1 MTSKEISSL
10 NIQII
15 RDINYLQKLQSIME
29 FIAQDSL
36 NQAIKF
42 QIDLDEIIDD
52 IPNMPFKYRKSIYF
66 NDNNIRDLI
75 FKGYVVPYKIDTS
88 KNQIII
94 IGINKYMEKI

>member
-1 MTSKEISSL
+1 M
-10 NIQII
+10 QII

-42 QIDLDEIIDD
+42 QVDLDEIIDD

-75 FKGYVVPYKIDTS
+75 FKGYVVPYKIDTT

>member
-1 MTSKEISSL
+1 M
-10 NIQII
+10 QII
-15 RDINYLQKLQSIME
+15 RDINHLQKLQSIME

-42 QIDLDEIIDD
+42 QVDLDEIIDD

-94 IGINKYMEKI
+94 IGINKYMEKLI

>member
-1 MTSKEISSL
+1 M
-10 NIQII
+10 QII

-42 QIDLDEIIDD
+42 QVDLDEIIDD

-75 FKGYVVPYKIDTS
+75 FKGYVVPYKIDTT
-88 KNQIII
+88 KNKIII
-94 IGINKYMEKI
+94 IGINKYMEKLI

>member
-1 MTSKEISSL
+1 M
-10 NIQII
+10 QII

-42 QIDLDEIIDD
+42 QVDLDEIIDD

-75 FKGYVVPYKIDTS
+75 FKGYVVAYKIDTS

-94 IGINKYMEKI
+94 IGINKYMEKLI